1 MKKIIKQK
9 EISLLTIKEIKTEF
23 NLNEIDDSSF
33 ILDFRNVEMIDSEGI
48 SWVVSLINILDKK
61 GIKFRII
68 NVKKNV
74 YEIFK
79 ITMLDS
85 ILDIRL
91 G

>member
-1 MKKIIKQK
+1 MKKIIKQN
-9 EISLLTIKEIKTEF
+9 EISLLTIKEIKKDF
-23 NLNEIDDSSF
+23 NINKINSSPF

-48 SWVVSLINILDKK
+48 SWIVSIINDLDKK
-61 GIKFRII
+61 DIDLRIV

-74 YEIFK
+74 YKIFK